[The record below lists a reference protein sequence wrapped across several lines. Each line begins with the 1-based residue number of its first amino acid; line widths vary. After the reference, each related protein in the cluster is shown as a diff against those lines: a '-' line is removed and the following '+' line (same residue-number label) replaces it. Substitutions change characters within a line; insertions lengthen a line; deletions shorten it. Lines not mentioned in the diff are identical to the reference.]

1 MSAEY
6 HIVGLNVKFTF
17 EFALL
22 KNLRIRYAVSQPFKK
37 AKNMK
42 EIILNSRP
50 DGIPTANSFK
60 LVDWTPKKLSSG
72 EVLVEVQSFSLDPY
86 MRGRMDDAK
95 SYSAPVEL
103 GARMEAGGVGRIIE
117 SASASFTGGDY
128 IFGMTGWASH
138 AILNEKAV
146 RKLALK
152 QQHLTRALGVL
163 GMPGFTGWF
172 GLNQFGHPKSGETLV
187 VAAATGPVGSIVGQL
202 AKRVG
207 LNVVGLAGTDEK
219 CRIAIE
225 DFGFDQCL
233 NHRAYHS
240 SKELRNA
247 LSNYCLNGIDIYF
260 ENVAGPILEAILP
273 MMNVHGRIPLC
284 GMISWYNAGR
294 LGADA
299 LFDTLSLP
307 KMWRTILVKR
317 LSINGFIISDHW
329 KQFPNFL
336 KEVEPLVNEGVIK
349 YIEDITQGLENA
361 PQKFIGMLDGKN
373 HGKTIIQLF

>member
-1 MSAEY
+1 
-6 HIVGLNVKFTF
+6 
-17 EFALL
+17 
-22 KNLRIRYAVSQPFKK
+22 
-37 AKNMK
+37 MK

-50 DGIPTANSFK
+50 DGIPNANSFK

-117 SASASFTGGDY
+117 SKSASFTEGDY

-172 GLNQFGHPKSGETLV
+172 GLNQFGRPKSGETLV

-202 AKRVG
+202 AKHAG

-225 DFGFDQCL
+225 DFDFDQCL

-247 LSNYCLNGIDIYF
+247 LANFCPNGIDIYF

-299 LFDTLSLP
+299 LFDTLSVP

-336 KEVEPLVNEGVIK
+336 NEVEPFVNEGLIK

>member
-1 MSAEY
+1 VQEIQLKARPEGAPRESD
-6 HIVGLNVKFTF
+6 
-17 EFALL
+17 FA
-22 KNLRIRYAVSQPFKK
+22 
-37 AKNMK
+37 
-42 EIILNSRP
+42 
-50 DGIPTANSFK
+50 
-60 LVDWTPKKLSSG
+60 LVDWTAPELASG
-72 EVLVEVQSFSLDPY
+72 DILVEVDCFSLDPY

-95 SYSAPVEL
+95 SYSAPVAL
-103 GARMEAGGVGRIIE
+103 NARMEAGGVGRVIQ
-117 SASASFTGGDY
+117 SASDRFKVGDY
-128 IFGMTGWASH
+128 VFGMTGWASH

-219 CRIAIE
+219 CRIASE

-233 NHRAYHS
+233 NHRAYNS

-247 LSNYCLNGIDIYF
+247 LSNFCPNDIDIYF

>member
-1 MSAEY
+1 
-6 HIVGLNVKFTF
+6 
-17 EFALL
+17 
-22 KNLRIRYAVSQPFKK
+22 
-37 AKNMK
+37 MK
-42 EIILNSRP
+42 EIILHSRP
-50 DGIPTANSFK
+50 DGIPNTNSFK
-60 LVDWTPKKLSSG
+60 LLDWTPKKLSSG

-117 SASASFTGGDY
+117 SASASFTEGDY

-187 VAAATGPVGSIVGQL
+187 IAAATGPVGSIVGQL

-233 NHRAYHS
+233 NHRNYKTS
-240 SKELRNA
+240 RELRNA
-247 LSNYCLNGIDIYF
+247 LASYCPNGVDIYF
-260 ENVAGPILEAILP
+260 ENVAGPILEAVLP

-299 LFDTLSLP
+299 PFDTLSLP

-336 KEVEPLVNEGVIK
+336 NEVEPLVNEGFIK

-361 PQKFIGMLDGKN
+361 PQQFIGMLDGKN

>member
-1 MSAEY
+1 
-6 HIVGLNVKFTF
+6 
-17 EFALL
+17 
-22 KNLRIRYAVSQPFKK
+22 
-37 AKNMK
+37 
-42 EIILNSRP
+42 
-50 DGIPTANSFK
+50 
-60 LVDWTPKKLSSG
+60 
-72 EVLVEVQSFSLDPY
+72 
-86 MRGRMDDAK
+86 MDDAK
-95 SYSAPVEL
+95 SYSAPVKL

-117 SASASFTGGDY
+117 SASASFTEGDY

-146 RKLALK
+146 RKLTLK

-172 GLNQFGHPKSGETLV
+172 GLNQFGRPESGETLV

-202 AKRVG
+202 AKRAG

-233 NHRAYHS
+233 NHRAYNS
-240 SKELRNA
+240 SKELQNA
-247 LSNYCLNGIDIYF
+247 LSTFCPNGIDIYF

-299 LFDTLSLP
+299 LL
-307 KMWRTILVKR
+307 I
-317 LSINGFIISDHW
+317 H
-329 KQFPNFL
+329 
-336 KEVEPLVNEGVIK
+336 
-349 YIEDITQGLENA
+349 
-361 PQKFIGMLDGKN
+361 
-373 HGKTIIQLF
+373 

>member
-1 MSAEY
+1 
-6 HIVGLNVKFTF
+6 
-17 EFALL
+17 
-22 KNLRIRYAVSQPFKK
+22 
-37 AKNMK
+37 
-42 EIILNSRP
+42 
-50 DGIPTANSFK
+50 
-60 LVDWTPKKLSSG
+60 
-72 EVLVEVQSFSLDPY
+72 
-86 MRGRMDDAK
+86 
-95 SYSAPVEL
+95 
-103 GARMEAGGVGRIIE
+103 
-117 SASASFTGGDY
+117 
-128 IFGMTGWASH
+128 MTGWASH

-146 RKLALK
+146 RKIAPK

-172 GLNQFGHPKSGETLV
+172 GLNQFGLPKSGETLV

-202 AKRVG
+202 AKRAG
-207 LNVVGLAGTDEK
+207 LNVIGLAGTDEK
-219 CRIAIE
+219 CRIASE

-233 NHRAYHS
+233 NHRAYNS

-247 LSNYCLNGIDIYF
+247 LSNFCPNGIDIYF

-336 KEVEPLVNEGVIK
+336 NEVEPLVNEGLIK

-361 PQKFIGMLDGKN
+361 PQQFIGMLDGKN

>member
-1 MSAEY
+1 M
-6 HIVGLNVKFTF
+6 
-17 EFALL
+17 
-22 KNLRIRYAVSQPFKK
+22 Q
-37 AKNMK
+37 

-50 DGIPTANSFK
+50 DGIPNANSFK
-60 LVDWTPKKLSSG
+60 LVDWKPKELSIG

-103 GARMEAGGVGRIIE
+103 GTRMEAGGVGRVIE
-117 SASASFTGGDY
+117 SASADFTEGDY
-128 IFGMTGWASH
+128 IFGMTGWATH
-138 AILNEKAV
+138 AILNEKVV
-146 RKLALK
+146 RKLSLEPR
-152 QQHLTRALGVL
+152 HLTRALGVL

-172 GLNQFGHPKSGETLV
+172 GLNQHGHPKSGETLV

-202 AKRVG
+202 AKRAG
-207 LNVVGLAGTDEK
+207 LQVIGLAGTDEK
-219 CRIAIE
+219 CRIALE

-233 NHRAYHS
+233 SHRKYKTS
-240 SKELRNA
+240 RELRTA
-247 LSNYCLNGIDIYF
+247 LANFCSNGIDIYF

-299 LFDTLSLP
+299 LFDTLSVP
-307 KMWRTILVKR
+307 KIWRTILVKR

-336 KEVEPLVNEGVIK
+336 QEVEPLVNGGVIK

-361 PQKFIGMLDGKN
+361 PQQFIGMLDGKN
-373 HGKTIIQLF
+373 HGKTVIQLFG